1 VGYTPRLLV
10 ASAGLGLRDVSSSA
24 PSYAATFSPRV
35 PDSIGVSVQDNRDWW
50 SAISAL
56 PGASRLRDERTPR
69 LLLVLSDAYAR
80 SLHDDIVGLVAEPRS
95 TEVLMFGGSADIP
108 GVHRVPA
115 NRNLRS
121 HLGGTVNG
129 INARTAAAWIA
140 RDSAMAFWSES
151 LQRSWKRFSTS
162 VSRSESYDRTPLD
175 DAAVL
180 RLIREFRRTDPAIS
194 RSRALRQLR
203 DSGRACEYSRFQA
216 LFEAVTP

>member
-1 VGYTPRLLV
+1 
-10 ASAGLGLRDVSSSA
+10 
-24 PSYAATFSPRV
+24 
-35 PDSIGVSVQDNRDWW
+35 
-50 SAISAL
+50 
-56 PGASRLRDERTPR
+56 
-69 LLLVLSDAYAR
+69 
-80 SLHDDIVGLVAEPRS
+80 
-95 TEVLMFGGSADIP
+95 
-108 GVHRVPA
+108 
-115 NRNLRS
+115 
-121 HLGGTVNG
+121 
-129 INARTAAAWIA
+129 
-140 RDSAMAFWSES
+140 MAFWSES